1 MQNATAHS
9 IRRGEKKAVQGWKAV
24 ERIEKEWLL
33 LFRQPSARCI
43 VGFIICSLRA
53 AVFMV

>member
-1 MQNATAHS
+1 MPQHMVQK
-9 IRRGEKKAVQGWKAV
+9 GGKKAEQGWKAA
-24 ERIEKEWLL
+24 ERIKKEWLL
-33 LFRQPSARCI
+33 LFRQPSAHCI